1 MAKKKWRKYK
11 AHITQKAYE
20 RLSKQVDDIFEVEL
34 PDIRKKIQ
42 EATGDERERL
52 EKEKIDLLRSVLRYN
67 KQRNYA
73 HLIPELNEQPQV
85 SVHTNKAFCDVDTS
99 WYYFGGYGVKIE
111 SEYKYYVTFV
121 FKSRFSAIFGHYQR
135 LAFF

>member
-20 RLSKQVDDIFEVEL
+20 RLSKQVDDIFKVEL

-42 EATGDERERL
+42 EATGDEKERL

-85 SVHTNKAFCDVDTS
+85 SVHTNKAFVGS
-99 WYYFGGYGVKIE
+99 FNYRKIM
-111 SEYKYYVTFV
+111 SDKT
-121 FKSRFSAIFGHYQR
+121 RR
-135 LAFF
+135 LGMVRY